1 MELIVSHITKA
12 YGEKTV
18 LEDLSLTFESGGRYR
33 ICGPSGRG
41 KTTLLRLILG
51 LEKPQ
56 SGTITGVPD
65 RKAAVFQEDRLCRNL
80 TVMGNLRMVLGR
92 KVPDR
97 AILDTLAELGI
108 EQAANLPASQL
119 SGGMAQRV
127 ALCRALA
134 APADTVLLDEP
145 FRGLDPDTRRRV
157 MTVVRQ
163 ATCAVGRTLLLVTH
177 AEEEA
182 VFFTDRII
190 RLP

>member
-92 KVPDR
+92 KIPER
-97 AILDTLAELGI
+97 TILDTLTELGI
-108 EQAANLPASQL
+108 QQAASLPAAQL
-119 SGGMAQRV
+119 SGGMARR
-127 ALCRALA
+127 AALA
-134 APADTVLLDEP
+134 RAILTDPELLVLDEP
-145 FRGLDPDTRRRV
+145 FTGLDEEAADRCRGALLSHSPG
-157 MTVVRQ
+157 
-163 ATCAVGRTLLLVTH
+163 ATILLVTH
-177 AEEEA
+177 HPEDGDKLGIRE
-182 VFFTDRII
+182 II
-190 RLP
+190 NL